1 MYRVLNENGA
11 TMEEQSD
18 IKYVKMQHNGMCRLC
33 AKENADG
40 IVAADGE
47 NFYALKGSIMETMG
61 YEPVKVAEYVSDS
74 VIIDQLNTNADSM
87 AEMASDVAYLA
98 CMQELSDN

>member
-1 MYRVLNENGA
+1 MYRVLNQNGA
-11 TMEEQSD
+11 TIEEQD
-18 IKYVKMQHNGMCRLC
+18 NIKYVKMQHNNMCRLC
-33 AKENADG
+33 AKDDADG

-47 NFYALKGSIMETMG
+47 NFYALKGSIMESMG
-61 YEPVKVAEYVSDS
+61 YDTVIVEEYISDS

-98 CMQELSDN
+98 CMQELSEN